1 MSQQLNQFSM
11 ATLKGVLS
19 MIFSPNTI
27 SVTVDPDSTATLVP
41 GSFVKLTTTA
51 GKAIQVD
58 VAAATDVAIG
68 VVVANQKKISFVAND
83 SVSIAID
90 GSVITLEASAA
101 INRGVG
107 LEYVAS
113 GAKVK
118 TNAGVNPVCG
128 IALDPAAGNGSLFR
142 ALVRCASITGLVSA
156 LGSVVTALTPG
167 ATAALDA
174 TKGETFTLTPDQATA
189 LTVTGGVAGQKL
201 SLVVTTSGTTS
212 YAVSFSTGFLAGT
225 ANLVTGI
232 VTAQKFTVNFRHNGT
247 SFVETSRTFG
257 PLGSPVTALTPGEA
271 VAIDATLG
279 NTFTLVPAAAVDL
292 SITGGVAG
300 QLVTLIVTTSG
311 ASSFNVTP
319 GTGFAKTAGVLATGT
334 DNGKVFTLSFRHN
347 GTGFVETGRTA
358 AM

>member
-1 MSQQLNQFSM
+1 MSQQLNQFAM

-27 SVTVDPDSTATLVP
+27 SVTVDPTSTATLVP
-41 GSFVKLTTTA
+41 GSFVKLTTTT
-51 GKAIQVD
+51 GKAILVD

-68 VVVANQKKISFVAND
+68 VVVANQKKISFTAND

-101 INRGVG
+101 INRGVS

-118 TNAGVNPVCG
+118 TNAGANPVCG

-142 ALVRCASITGLVSA
+142 ALVRCASITGLVAA

-167 ATAALDA
+167 
-174 TKGETFTLTPDQATA
+174 ET
-189 LTVTGGVAGQKL
+189 
-201 SLVVTTSGTTS
+201 
-212 YAVSFSTGFLAGT
+212 
-225 ANLVTGI
+225 
-232 VTAQKFTVNFRHNGT
+232 
-247 SFVETSRTFG
+247 VE
-257 PLGSPVTALTPGEA
+257 
-271 VAIDATLG
+271 IDATLG

-311 ASSFNVTP
+311 TSSFNVTP
-319 GTGFAKTAGVLATGT
+319 GTGFAKTAGALATGT
-334 DNGKVFTLSFRHN
+334 SSGKVFTLSFRHN